1 MSLSPRC
8 PSIKGGVRGPGRC
21 APACRSPEDV
31 SLCGSYKEIRER
43 GEFELS
49 QSGYLRDWAPP
60 PPQHFWVLGKARE
73 AFPSYTCFQSG
84 ASEKVARVFYKLP
97 DKNCK
102 DLYCIKICGF
112 HTYCC
117 GHHKIFTLT
126 RTSWE
131 EDQERNLNP
140 SADCSSHSDESLPRW
155 DLFHSGCS
163 RAWGHLCHS
172 LLNKNGDS
180 PAKKQYSLSNKEG
193 QESVV
198 FLLKYRVNGNFRM
211 VSIALS
217 EGSWSKCPW
226 GVIIIYSLLVVV

>member
-1 MSLSPRC
+1 MSVHYGR
-8 PSIKGGVRGPGRC
+8 RERAGPLC
-21 APACRSPEDV
+21 ASLQEPWGCQSV
-31 SLCGSYKEIRER
+31 SLCGSYREKRER

-49 QSGYLRDWAPP
+49 QSGYLRDWAP
-60 PPQHFWVLGKARE
+60 QHFGVLGKARE
-73 AFPSYTCFQSG
+73 AFPSYYTCFQSG
-84 ASEKVARVFYKLP
+84 ASEKVARVSYKLP

-102 DLYCIKICGF
+102 DLYRIKTCGF

-117 GHHKIFTLT
+117 GHHKIFTLI

-131 EDQERNLNP
+131 EDQERNLKP

-155 DLFHSGCS
+155 DLFRSGCS
-163 RAWGHLCHS
+163 NAWGPLCYS

-180 PAKKQYSLSNKEG
+180 PAKEQYSLSSKEG

-198 FLLKYRVNGNFRM
+198 SLLRYRVSGNFRI
-211 VSIALS
+211 VSTAPS
-217 EGSWSKCPW
+217 EGSWSECSW